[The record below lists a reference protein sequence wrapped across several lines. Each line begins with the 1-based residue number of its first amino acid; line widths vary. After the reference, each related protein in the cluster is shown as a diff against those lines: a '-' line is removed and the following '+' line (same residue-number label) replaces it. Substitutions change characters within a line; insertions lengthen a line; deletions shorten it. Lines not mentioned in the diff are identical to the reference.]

1 MERMGS
7 LDAVFIAVEDSVS
20 HMHIGSVAIF
30 EGPPPAYAEVRALV
44 ESKLQVVP
52 RYRQRVREAPMG
64 IGRPLWIDDIHFNLD
79 YHLRSTAL
87 PAHAERR
94 ALEQLVGR
102 VMSQP
107 LDRNRPLWEMWTI
120 DRISDDRWAILSK
133 VHHCMVD
140 GIAGSDLLG
149 LIMDAKPDAPPMPA
163 AEWWPAREPSR
174 FELGR
179 ESVRMAVESAGN
191 VVTGIARAA
200 RRPARAWD
208 SVRNVAVGLERFAMP
223 IRRAGVSLTGPIGPH
238 RRWVRT
244 RASLDDIKAVR
255 QAFGGT
261 VNDVVLAAV
270 TCGFRELLVGRGESV
285 AHRSVTTLIPVSMR
299 TTDARDV
306 LDNRV
311 SAVYARL
318 PVGIDD
324 PIERLSA
331 IRAHMDEL
339 KASHEI
345 DASAAVVGIGDVAP
359 PVVAA
364 VLARAMVH
372 SQEFVQTV
380 ATNVPGSKVPL
391 YACGRRML
399 EAYPYV
405 PIAGHIRVGVA
416 IWSYCGDVYFGITG
430 DWDGAP
436 DIEKVALGI
445 DLAFE
450 DLLKE
455 AASATAR

>member
-1 MERMGS
+1 
-7 LDAVFIAVEDSVS
+7 
-20 HMHIGSVAIF
+20 
-30 EGPPPAYAEVRALV
+30 
-44 ESKLQVVP
+44 
-52 RYRQRVREAPMG
+52 
-64 IGRPLWIDDIHFNLD
+64 
-79 YHLRSTAL
+79 
-87 PAHAERR
+87 
-94 ALEQLVGR
+94 
-102 VMSQP
+102 
-107 LDRNRPLWEMWTI
+107 
-120 DRISDDRWAILSK
+120 
-133 VHHCMVD
+133 
-140 GIAGSDLLG
+140 
-149 LIMDAKPDAPPMPA
+149 
-163 AEWWPAREPSR
+163 
-174 FELGR
+174 
-179 ESVRMAVESAGN
+179 
-191 VVTGIARAA
+191 
-200 RRPARAWD
+200 
-208 SVRNVAVGLERFAMP
+208 
-223 IRRAGVSLTGPIGPH
+223 
-238 RRWVRT
+238 
-244 RASLDDIKAVR
+244 
-255 QAFGGT
+255 
-261 VNDVVLAAV
+261 
-270 TCGFRELLVGRGESV
+270 
-285 AHRSVTTLIPVSMR
+285 
-299 TTDARDV
+299 
-306 LDNRV
+306 
-311 SAVYARL
+311 
-318 PVGIDD
+318 
-324 PIERLSA
+324 
-331 IRAHMDEL
+331 MDEL